1 MKGSSKDIEKHF
13 KSLKTTLNLDA
24 KHSTP
29 YVFII
34 DKNSDLRGRDDDEDT
49 GTLFGYNAESVAE
62 INNKMEDDI
71 KVILAEYRLAL
82 KKYSVR

>member
-1 MKGSSKDIEKHF
+1 
-13 KSLKTTLNLDA
+13 
-24 KHSTP
+24 
-29 YVFII
+29 
-34 DKNSDLRGRDDDEDT
+34 LRGRDDDEDI

-82 KKYSVR
+82 KKYSRR